1 MRRAVTTTASVLMI
15 AAGMA
20 AATQWV
26 ALKFAY
32 HPTLT
37 GALARIG
44 DVTVYPPWQFFAWW
58 LRWGET
64 YPTIFQPAA
73 LIVIAGVAA
82 GMAIS
87 FTAALRRKRRAVA
100 FAADIWGTLDDAK
113 RAGLLASQGIVL
125 GRLKSQIL
133 AHDSDGH
140 VLVTGATRSGKGVG
154 IVVPTLLT
162 WPRSIVVYDIK
173 NELWRITAGQRA
185 RMSRALFFN
194 PIDPDSAKF
203 NPLFEVRKG
212 PHEVRDVQNIVDI
225 LVDPGGATERPDIW
239 DRTAA
244 QFLTGLILH
253 VLYTAPDDRKTL
265 AGVRDRLVDFNAT
278 ITEMLRTRHCRGVDG
293 QHQVHPE
300 VQRAAQA
307 MLSKSSRF
315 RSSVQGT
322 AESFL
327 TLYADP
333 IVAENTSRSD
343 FRIGDL
349 MCGERPM
356 SLYLIPPPSDTE
368 RVRPLIRLMLNQ
380 IGRALMEHIDRDNLG
395 RPKRHRLLFLLDEFP
410 SLGRLDF
417 FQVNMGQMAGYGL
430 KAMIVCQSF
439 NHISRAYGRDN
450 VIIDNCEVV
459 TAFASQDTETQSRI
473 SQMIGQAVEIRET
486 ESLRGSRF
494 GLLLTQKSINQQEVR
509 RPVLDEGQVRTLPT
523 SDELIFVTG
532 HPPFRAQKLR
542 YFEETVFK
550 RGLLPPPRIVAHPA
564 SLAHPP
570 DWLGVTAPMERSPAT
585 PIADTATAASIDD
598 SEEPLPRTDP
608 ANEEDSDGDEDDGWQ
623 SGSEHDNDERS
634 VEHLRREDRDYDL

>member
-15 AAGMA
+15 AASMA

-26 ALKFAY
+26 AFEFAY
-32 HPTLT
+32 HPALT

-44 DVTVYPPWQFFAWW
+44 NITVYAPWEFFAWW

-113 RAGLLASQGIVL
+113 HAGLLASQGIVL
-125 GRLKSQIL
+125 GRRKRQIL

-162 WPRSIVVYDIK
+162 WPRSVVVYDIK

-185 RMSRALFFN
+185 RMTHALFFN
-194 PIDPDSAKF
+194 PIDPDSARF

-225 LVDPGGATERPDIW
+225 LVNPGGATERPDIW

-244 QFLTGLILH
+244 QLLTGLILH

-265 AGVRDRLVDFNAT
+265 AGVRDKLVDFNAT
-278 ITEMLRTRHCRGVDG
+278 IAEMLRTRHCRAADG
-293 QHQVHPE
+293 QFHVHPE

-380 IGRALMEHIDRDNLG
+380 IGRALMEDIDRDNLG

-417 FQVNMGQMAGYGL
+417 FQINMGQMAGYGL

-439 NHISRAYGRDN
+439 NHINRAYGRDN

-494 GLLLTQKSINQQEVR
+494 GLFLTQKSVNQQEVR

-523 SDELIFVTG
+523 SEELIFVTG

-542 YFEETVFK
+542 YFEEPLFK
-550 RGLLPPPRIVAHPA
+550 RGLLPPPRIVFHPA
-564 SLAHPP
+564 SLAQPP
-570 DWLGVTAPMERSPAT
+570 DWLGVTAPVDRPQA
-585 PIADTATAASIDD
+585 ARAGAATAARIDD
-598 SEEPLPRTDP
+598 GDEPLPGIDP
-608 ANEEDSDGDEDDGWQ
+608 ANEEDPDGDEDDGWQ
-623 SGSEHDNDERS
+623 SSSEHDNDERI
-634 VEHLRREDRDYDL
+634 VEHLRREERDYDL